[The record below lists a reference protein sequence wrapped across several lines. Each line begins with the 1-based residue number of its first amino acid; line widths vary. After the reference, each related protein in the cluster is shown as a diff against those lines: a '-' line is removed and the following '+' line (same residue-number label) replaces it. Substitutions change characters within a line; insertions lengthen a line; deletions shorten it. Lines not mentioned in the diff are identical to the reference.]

1 MKPGFILSIMS
12 AAVIGSGGHSA
23 EGGSFTVFSDSFKN
37 GDYLKNE
44 FSCDGNDLSP
54 DIQWKFAGKAESFA
68 LICEDPDAPGG
79 SFIHWVIYNIPG
91 NVHQL
96 RKGYPKLSG
105 KEGTYQGM
113 TDFGKI
119 GYNGPCPPKGKPHRY
134 IFTVYA
140 LDKIFTEPNLNSKS
154 LKAVMKGHVLG
165 SASITGMYKR

>member
-1 MKPGFILSIMS
+1 MKTGFILSIMS

-23 EGGSFTVFSDSFKN
+23 EGSTITVFSDSFKN
-37 GDYLKNE
+37 GDYLPAE
-44 FSCDGNDLSP
+44 YSCEGKDVSP
-54 DIQWKFAGKAESFA
+54 DIQWKYSGRAESFA

-79 SFIHWVIYNIPG
+79 TFVHWVIYNIPG
-91 NVHQL
+91 NEKQL
-96 RKGYPKLSG
+96 RKGYPRISG

-119 GYNGPCPPKGKPHRY
+119 GYNGPCPPAGKAHRY

-140 LDKIFTEPNLNSKS
+140 LDKIFTEANLNSKS

-165 SASITGMYKR
+165 SGSITGMYKR